1 MMVFGGFVCLWYSSV
16 QLSNC
21 GIALA
26 WTWED
31 ALIGE
36 IVGKYLARVGI
47 YDDVVA
53 DIEDWFQ

>member
-1 MMVFGGFVCLWYSSV
+1 MMVLGGFVYLFDILSAR
-16 QLSNC
+16 LSNC

-53 DIEDWFQ
+53 DIED